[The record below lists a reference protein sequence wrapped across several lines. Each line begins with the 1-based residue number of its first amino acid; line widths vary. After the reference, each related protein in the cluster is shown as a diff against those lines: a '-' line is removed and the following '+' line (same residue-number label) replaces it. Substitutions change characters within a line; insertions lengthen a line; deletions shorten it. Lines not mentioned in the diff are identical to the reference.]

1 MFNQKRKIM
10 KKNLLL
16 AGMFLFSFGLFTACG
31 DEEPEGDQG
40 VELVGGTSNNIQFAA
55 SDTAGIYAKGI
66 KFVTTGPW
74 RADVEDVSASKSTR
88 AVDWLT
94 LSQYS
99 GNAAG
104 TYDVKV
110 TLLPNYGT
118 QDRKALIRIICDG
131 FEIVITI
138 VQKSAVEGGE
148 GQVQAKVVKQLIIE
162 SNYGEGWKKYNYDEF
177 EKTSYSFFYDDKQR
191 VARVERIEED
201 NNQVDKEIYTF
212 DYNVVGEITIVKNQ
226 YDQNSSEPSTERYT
240 VTLDKQGRAL
250 RMTSSDEHT
259 DDNCS
264 FGYNEQGQLA
274 KVTYDGYDDEIEVR
288 YEYQDGLLN
297 KYVDIYNNKIDTVII
312 PLKNL
317 YPNRYS
323 AYTTNIDLNA
333 LDFYG
338 DDEAEA
344 LLHMFRMTGVGSK
357 CLFEIAMMFG
367 GESDIAHAVGGYAI
381 PGITVQEE
389 SFGVRE
395 PESGF
400 APIIY
405 NFDKNNYVTDY
416 YWKQPYQVIK
426 RTWDVVVS
434 NELVDPR
441 HPELGYKYEIR
452 NEKTSMIGNEENTHT
467 YKVIY
472 QE

>member
-1 MFNQKRKIM
+1 M
-10 KKNLLL
+10 
-16 AGMFLFSFGLFTACG
+16 
-31 DEEPEGDQG
+31 
-40 VELVGGTSNNIQFAA
+40 
-55 SDTAGIYAKGI
+55 
-66 KFVTTGPW
+66 
-74 RADVEDVSASKSTR
+74 
-88 AVDWLT
+88 
-94 LSQYS
+94 
-99 GNAAG
+99 
-104 TYDVKV
+104 
-110 TLLPNYGT
+110 
-118 QDRKALIRIICDG
+118 
-131 FEIVITI
+131 
-138 VQKSAVEGGE
+138 
-148 GQVQAKVVKQLIIE
+148 
-162 SNYGEGWKKYNYDEF
+162 
-177 EKTSYSFFYDDKQR
+177 
-191 VARVERIEED
+191 ARVERIEED

-226 YDQNSSEPSTERYT
+226 YDKNSSEPSTERYT

-274 KVTYDGYDDEIEVR
+274 KVTYDGYYDETEVR

-297 KYVDIYNNKIDTVII
+297 KMIDIYNNEIDTVII
-312 PLKNL
+312 PLKDL

-333 LDFYG
+333 EDFYG
-338 DDEAEA
+338 ENQPEA

-357 CLFEIAMMFG
+357 CLQEIAMMFG
-367 GESDIAHAVGGYAI
+367 GESDLAHAVDGYPT

-389 SFGVRE
+389 SFSVRE

-416 YWKQPYQVIK
+416 YWKQPYQVVK
-426 RTWDVVVS
+426 NTWDVVVS
-434 NELVDPR
+434 NELVDPE
-441 HPELGYKYEIR
+441 HPELGYKFEIR
-452 NEKTSMIGNEENTHT
+452 NEKTSVVGNEENTHT